1 MAMHLKG
8 GTRNNVTTFF
18 FLGSRRVLLERMGGN
33 YKKREHVVHSKEEV
47 AKLYAKLY
55 TKFNKALRP
64 CYSCAAGHGPM
75 MLEPCNGNGNG
86 ILS

>member
-1 MAMHLKG
+1 MLPLIY
-8 GTRNNVTTFF
+8 

-47 AKLYAKLY
+47 AKLY
-55 TKFNKALRP
+55 TKFNKASKP
-64 CYSCAAGHGPM
+64 CYSCAAGHEPM

-86 ILS
+86 NGILS